1 MFSNC
6 SLLKR
11 NDKKK
16 VILIDKIIFQF
27 LKRMT
32 NKNVNLPKWRS
43 ILENHWSSVEM
54 NFDVIKYPVITE
66 KTYLAMF
73 KNRQYTFDVALDL
86 TKPQIKMLFEKLF
99 NVNII
104 AMNTHRPPR
113 QRVRVG
119 MKVGFRPQYKRVI
132 FTLKEGQSIRF
143 ENN

>member
-1 MFSNC
+1 
-6 SLLKR
+6 
-11 NDKKK
+11 
-16 VILIDKIIFQF
+16 
-27 LKRMT
+27 MT
-32 NKNVNLPKWRS
+32 NKKTNLPKWRS
-43 ILENHWSSVEM
+43 ILEKNWSSVEM

-99 NVNII
+99 GVNII
-104 AMNTHRPPR
+104 AINTHRPPR
-113 QRVRVG
+113 QPVRVG
-119 MKVGFRPQYKRVI
+119 TKAGFRPRYKRVL